1 MATYDSILEEQ
12 RKKEQAAAQ
21 KIYEQRSASNTNMNN
36 AYVADINKIVDQ
48 STKNATD
55 KIQNDIEKL
64 PQQYQ
69 SAYDTNAIQQKI
81 NERQVAERM
90 ANLGLTDSGLN
101 RTQQTA
107 INIQRANADAALT
120 QQKNAA
126 INNLKEQIADVVAS
140 GELQKQQTAAESRYN
155 LAQTNNTLYNNLMDN
170 AESKAVSYANNW
182 QEQQTAI
189 EKERIQQQAAIEKAK
204 IAAQGKTKNGS
215 TETPFSD
222 DSGSNYTKPT
232 KEILQ
237 KALAIRIAKG
247 DQAYKDYMKNFPTY
261 DVEAVDDYVNTYS
274 NANYWTVNNKGGI
287 NWFGGIDNN
296 ASVKDSY
303 GNVYTMKELY
313 NLLVSAGMDK
323 SKAKQYV
330 IDLQLS
336 NGMSTSTK

>member
-21 KIYEQRSASNTNMNN
+21 KIYEQRSAANTNMNN

-55 KIQNDIEKL
+55 KIQKDIEKL

-107 INIQRANADAALT
+107 INIQRANADASLT

-189 EKERIQQQAAIEKAK
+189 QKAK
-204 IAAQGKTKNGS
+204 IKAQGKTTNGS

-222 DSGSNYTKPT
+222 DSGTNYTKPT

-237 KALAIRIAKG
+237 KALSIKIAKG
-247 DQAYKDYMKNFPTY
+247 DQAYMDYISNLGAY
-261 DVEAVDDYVNTYS
+261 DVESIDDYVNTYS
-274 NANYWTVNNKGGI
+274 NVNHWTVNDKGGI

-313 NLLVSAGMDK
+313 DLLVSAGMDK
-323 SKAKQYV
+323 SKAKNYV
-330 IDLQLS
+330 MNLQFSQGLS
-336 NGMSTSTK
+336 TTKVKE

>member
-12 RKKEQAAAQ
+12 RKKEQAEAQ
-21 KIYEQRSASNTNMNN
+21 KIYEQRSAANTNMNN

-189 EKERIQQQAAIEKAK
+189 QKERIQQQAAIEKAK
-204 IAAQGKTKNGS
+204 ISAKSSQ
-215 TETPFSD
+215 
-222 DSGSNYTKPT
+222 
-232 KEILQ
+232 KE
-237 KALAIRIAKG
+237 
-247 DQAYKDYMKNFPTY
+247 
-261 DVEAVDDYVNTYS
+261 
-274 NANYWTVNNKGGI
+274 
-287 NWFGGIDNN
+287 
-296 ASVKDSY
+296 
-303 GNVYTMKELY
+303 MKEEYL
-313 NLLVSAGMDK
+313 SAAEEAYSTGGEQ
-323 SKAKQYV
+323 A
-330 IDLQLS
+330 LQNYLNRLMMLGYS
-336 NGMSTSTK
+336 EEQLGSIYYYITSTQDPEIHSAKYNAVHHREANRR

>member
-21 KIYEQRSASNTNMNN
+21 KIYEQRSAANTNMNN
-36 AYVADINKIVDQ
+36 AYVADMNKIVDQ
-48 STKNATD
+48 STQNATN
-55 KIQNDIEKL
+55 KIQSDIEKL

-189 EKERIQQQAAIEKAK
+189 QKAK
-204 IAAQGKTKNGS
+204 TSAKSSQ
-215 TETPFSD
+215 
-222 DSGSNYTKPT
+222 
-232 KEILQ
+232 KE
-237 KALAIRIAKG
+237 
-247 DQAYKDYMKNFPTY
+247 
-261 DVEAVDDYVNTYS
+261 
-274 NANYWTVNNKGGI
+274 
-287 NWFGGIDNN
+287 
-296 ASVKDSY
+296 
-303 GNVYTMKELY
+303 MKEEYL
-313 NLLVSAGMDK
+313 SAAEDAYSTGGEQ
-323 SKAKQYV
+323 A
-330 IDLQLS
+330 LQNYLNRLMMLGYS
-336 NGMSTSTK
+336 EEQLGSIYYYITSTQDPEIHSAKYNAVHHREANRR